1 MIMQKV
7 FTEINKIIS
16 RYLEWIMCLL
26 MKNLKKY
33 IMKLVNCINYN
44 NFSAI
49 LLMFLQEM
57 IIIRTIFTPHLTQ
70 FH

>member
-1 MIMQKV
+1 MTMQKV

-16 RYLEWIMCLL
+16 RYLESVMCFL

-33 IMKLVNCINYN
+33 IMKLVNYINYN

-49 LLMFLQEM
+49 LLMFLQET
-57 IIIRTIFTPHLTQ
+57 IIIRTIFIPHLTP